1 MWRPRCKSCKACARF
16 TKSWVLTQFL
26 NDIPAACPHRL
37 WPDGRLVRA
46 RLARGWFG
54 ANIVGFSASEKTRQR
69 AVELQVI
76 DQACTSVA
84 EAVQGADLVLL
95 AVPVGAM
102 HSSFAAMR
110 NVLQPSTLLMDVGST
125 KCDVIAAAVTTLG
138 DRLSCFVPAHPIAG
152 KEVAGIEHAESTLYQ
167 ERRTILTP
175 LPKTGIHR
183 LQAAHDVWTAI
194 GSHVSTMT
202 PEAHDA
208 TFAAVSHLPHMLA
221 FAAVNA
227 LMAQP
232 QGAAFMDMAGPGFRD
247 FSRIAASDASVWR
260 DILSANHAEVLKQVA
275 HFRGALDQFENA
287 LKQGDAAALQHLIQ
301 QASDVRSA
309 WTLQAGNACSQ
320 TSL

>member
-1 MWRPRCKSCKACARF
+1 MKF
-16 TKSWVLTQFL
+16 Q
-26 NDIPAACPHRL
+26 
-37 WPDGRLVRA
+37 
-46 RLARGWFG
+46 RLALIGCGLMGGSFALALREAGLVQT
-54 ANIVGFSASEKTRQR
+54 IVGFSASEKTRQR
-69 AVELQVI
+69 AVELKVI
-76 DQACTSVA
+76 DQACKSVA

-102 HSSFAAMR
+102 QSSFAAMR
-110 NVLQPSTLLMDVGST
+110 DVLQSNTLLMDVGST
-125 KCDVIAAAVTTLG
+125 KCDVIAAAQETLG
-138 DRLSCFVPAHPIAG
+138 ERLNCFVPAHPIAG

-183 LQAAHDVWTAI
+183 LQAAHEVWTAV

-232 QGAAFMDMAGPGFRD
+232 QGTAFLDMAGPGFRD

-260 DILSANHAEVLKQVA
+260 DILNANHAEVLKQVR
-275 HFRGALDQFENA
+275 HFRAALDQFEDA
-287 LKQGDAAALQHLIQ
+287 LKLGDTQALQHLIQ

-309 WTLQAGNACSQ
+309 WSLQAGNACSKA
-320 TSL
+320 SEDK

>member
-1 MWRPRCKSCKACARF
+1 MKF
-16 TKSWVLTQFL
+16 Q
-26 NDIPAACPHRL
+26 
-37 WPDGRLVRA
+37 
-46 RLARGWFG
+46 RLALIGCGLMGGSFALALRKAGLVQT
-54 ANIVGFSASEKTRQR
+54 IVGFSASDTTRQR
-69 AVELQVI
+69 AVELKVI
-76 DQACTSVA
+76 DHACASVA

-110 NVLQPSTLLMDVGST
+110 DVLQPNTLLMDVGST
-125 KCDVIAAAVTTLG
+125 KCDVIAAAQAALG
-138 DRLSCFVPAHPIAG
+138 ERLSCFVPAHPIAG

-183 LQAAHDVWTAI
+183 LQAAHEVWTAV
-194 GSHVSTMT
+194 GSQVSTMT

-208 TFAAVSHLPHMLA
+208 TFAAVSHLPHLLA

-232 QGAAFMDMAGPGFRD
+232 QGAAFLDMAGPGFRD

-260 DILSANHAEVLKQVA
+260 DILNANHAEVLKQVA
-275 HFRGALDQFENA
+275 HFRSALDQFETA
-287 LKQGDAAALQHLIQ
+287 LKQGDTQALQQLIQ

-309 WTLQAGNACSQ
+309 WTLQAGNACNRA
-320 TSL
+320 SLQD